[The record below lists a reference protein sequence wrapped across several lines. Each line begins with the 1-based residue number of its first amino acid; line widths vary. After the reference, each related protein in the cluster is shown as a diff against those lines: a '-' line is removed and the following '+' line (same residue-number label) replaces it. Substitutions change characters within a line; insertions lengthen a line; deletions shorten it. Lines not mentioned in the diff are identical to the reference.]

1 MQLFGF
7 KNASVQRLL
16 RQLLVDS
23 TGFGIDMSSQNI
35 SGAASQSTDKAA
47 TDVSD
52 EYEEQHACLAMT
64 DGTAKR
70 FMNPVQEEAI
80 AKKAHYQD
88 MLTSVDNCNVEL
100 DKSAHQSSKKVC

>member
-35 SGAASQSTDKAA
+35 SGAASQSTDMVA

-52 EYEEQHACLAMT
+52 DYEEQHVCLDKT
-64 DGTAKR
+64 DKTAKR
-70 FMNPVQEEAI
+70 LMNPVQEEAI
-80 AKKAHYQD
+80 AKKAHHQD
-88 MLTSVDNCNVEL
+88 MLTSVDNYSDEL
-100 DKSAHQSSKKVC
+100 DKSAHQSPNMVC

>member
-7 KNASVQRLL
+7 KSASVQRLL

-23 TGFGIDMSSQNI
+23 TGFGIDMPSPNI
-35 SGAASQSTDKAA
+35 SGAASQSADKVAA
-47 TDVSD
+47 DVSD
-52 EYEEQHACLAMT
+52 DYKEQHVCLDKT

-80 AKKAHYQD
+80 AKRAHYQD
-88 MLTSVDNCNVEL
+88 MLTSVNNSNDEL
-100 DKSAHQSSKKVC
+100 DKSAHQSSNKVC